1 MARKGQRW
9 GRNPGPSYNPRCFT
23 SCSSLK
29 GTALSSDLLS
39 SCSPWS
45 RQVQGPLYPEKA
57 LTSHKQRIYLSP
69 HSPPPLPFPSLLIC
83 SLSFLFL
90 SSSAG
95 PLSLSLSSLS
105 VSVFSVTFSQFVS
118 LSPSLHPLCLS
129 HIHTPP
135 HSDPE
140 SPGIPS
146 LCPVCA
152 LIPCNT
158 FSLLSRIL
166 PFSSAGL
173 LSPYPHCFQGLFWQL
188 CLCFYLLF
196 FSSALISL
204 PPFTVCSPGTCPV
217 PSPHPIPVRAS
228 ACSAIRQDGRCWSEG
243 TLYHLCC
250 EQRC

>member
-1 MARKGQRW
+1 MARKGQPW

-166 PFSSAGL
+166 PFSSAVL
-173 LSPYPHCFQGLFWQL
+173 LSPYPHCVSRVYFGSFVFASTS
-188 CLCFYLLF
+188 CF
-196 FSSALISL
+196 S
-204 PPFTVCSPGTCPV
+204 PV
-217 PSPHPIPVRAS
+217 PSFPCPPSPYAPQAPVPCPLHTRF
-228 ACSAIRQDGRCWSEG
+228 
-243 TLYHLCC
+243 L
-250 EQRC
+250 

>member
-95 PLSLSLSSLS
+95 PLSVSLFSLCVCLLRDFFSICLSLSLPPLPMSLS
-105 VSVFSVTFSQFVS
+105 HTHPSPLRPRVPWNPFSMPRVCAHPLQYLLSPLPHPAFLISSSPFS
-118 LSPSLHPLCLS
+118 LSPL
-129 HIHTPP
+129 
-135 HSDPE
+135 
-140 SPGIPS
+140 
-146 LCPVCA
+146 
-152 LIPCNT
+152 
-158 FSLLSRIL
+158 
-166 PFSSAGL
+166 
-173 LSPYPHCFQGLFWQL
+173 CFQGLFWQL